1 MRPLSLTLQAF
12 GPFAGRQHLDFAEL
26 GDSPLFLVSGATG
39 SGKTTLLD
47 AMVFALYGD
56 SSGKEREPRQ
66 MRSHHAGDDT
76 LTEVVFDFA
85 LGPSAYRV
93 RRVPEQERAKL
104 RGEGTTLEKADAT
117 LWRLKGEGDGE
128 VAAVA
133 MPDGPGAPG
142 DGATRATK
150 GPDNPAG
157 GVSHSGPVVLETG
170 WSRVTKGIEEL
181 LGFRS
186 EQFRQVIVL
195 PQGKFRDLLTAGSS
209 GREEILQQL
218 FPTRTFARIQEILK
232 DRARDLAR
240 SREKL
245 KEKATNLLE
254 HHGLENEEA
263 VAQRLAELEKEL
275 ATLGEETRA
284 HEEGWKAA
292 SHALAEGRTLFGA
305 FQEMDSARKALNELN
320 ARADAMDGKRS
331 ELARA
336 DNAASL
342 EDLFRQ
348 VESAGA
354 QAVAAEERHQAS
366 LAALARAETTLAAA
380 QARWEAEEGRAPE
393 RKVMGAALTRLEGY
407 RAQVGELEEARRAR
421 DGTAAAMEETRAAE
435 EAARELVTALETAAE
450 AAHRAL
456 EEGKARA
463 GLLQGLEEGLAR
475 SAALVKERQKLE
487 ENQVALAKAQEK
499 SRAARETLA
508 AAEAHHAAA
517 EAQLKA
523 ARSAWEEGQAAVLAG
538 GLEEGEPCPVCG
550 SPHHPA
556 PARGPEDFPSS
567 QDLAE
572 LEARLDKLRERLHQ
586 AREDVSGETREE
598 EKLRVR
604 VEDALERLGE
614 EGEAPAEEIL
624 ARHRELQASHREAK
638 EAAAALPQLALKLE
652 EGKKAREEGASALK
666 EAAEAAAQAETQRE
680 VAAALVED
688 RERKLPEEFREPN
701 ALEAALSEAGR
712 KLASAEEALE
722 GARRGRE
729 DGENG
734 RTKAQAELAAG
745 QAALDRATAGL
756 QEIRDRW
763 AARRTAAGFAS
774 EREFTEARRTD
785 EERGVLR
792 REIAS
797 YDQEVA
803 RVRHRMEEASKRVEG
818 QGRPDLA
825 AMEGAE
831 EELRR
836 LRDEARDRAAEA
848 KTKHS
853 TLLELQR
860 ELESMAREG
869 SAFEERYGV
878 MGRLSEVANNKSMTF
893 QRFVLAA
900 LLDDV
905 LSAANLRLK
914 VMSRGRYELL
924 RERTQADRRSHAG
937 LDLSVD
943 DTYTGKA
950 RPVATLS
957 GGEGFQA
964 ALSLAMGLAEVVQ
977 AYSGGIHLDTI
988 FVDEGFGSLDPEA
1001 LDLAVN
1007 ALVDLQERGRMVG
1020 VISHVPELKE
1030 RIDVRLDV
1038 QTGRSGSTARFIVP

>member
-1 MRPLSLTLQAF
+1 MKPLSLTLQAF

-26 GDSPLFLVSGATG
+26 GDCPLFLVSGATG

-47 AMVFALYGD
+47 AMVFSLYGD
-56 SSGKEREPRQ
+56 SSGKEREARQ

-76 LTEVVFDFA
+76 LTEVIFDFA
-85 LGPSAYRV
+85 LGQRAYRV

-104 RGEGTTLEKADAT
+104 RGEGTTVEKADAT
-117 LWRLKGEGDGE
+117 LWKL
-128 VAAVA
+128 A
-133 MPDGPGAPG
+133 GAEQDAPL
-142 DGATRATK
+142 
-150 GPDNPAG
+150 
-157 GVSHSGPVVLETG
+157 VLETG
-170 WSRVTKGIEEL
+170 WSRVTRGVEEL
-181 LGFRS
+181 LRFRS

-245 KEKATNLLE
+245 REKATNLLE

-263 VAQRLAELEKEL
+263 VAGRLGELEKEL
-275 ATLGEETRA
+275 ATLVEETRA
-284 HEEGWKAA
+284 HEGAWKAA
-292 SHALAEGRTLFGA
+292 SHALAEGRTLFGS
-305 FQEMDSARKALNELN
+305 FQDLDTSREGLNELN
-320 ARADAMDGKRS
+320 ARAHAMDGKRT

-336 DNAASL
+336 DSAASL

-354 QAVAAEERHQAS
+354 EAVAAEEGHRAG
-366 LAALARAETTLAAA
+366 LAALAQAETTLAAA
-380 QARWEAEEGRAPE
+380 RARWEAEEGRAPE
-393 RKVMGAALTRLEGY
+393 RKELGDALARLEGY
-407 RAQVGELEEARRAR
+407 RAQVKELEEARRDR
-421 DGTAAAMEETRAAE
+421 DGKAAALERARAAE
-435 EAARELVTALETAAE
+435 ERAREGLSAMETSGDE
-450 AAHRAL
+450 AHRVL

-463 GLLQGLEEGLAR
+463 ALLQGLEERLAR
-475 SAALVKERQKLE
+475 SAKVVEERRKLE
-487 ENQVALAKAQEK
+487 ENERALAQARKK
-499 SRAARETLA
+499 SRAAREALA
-508 AAEAHHAAA
+508 TAEAHHAAA

-523 ARSAWEEGQAAVLAG
+523 ARTAWEEGQAAVLAR

-550 SPHHPA
+550 SRHHPA
-556 PARGPEDFPSS
+556 PAPGREDFPSA
-567 QDLAE
+567 QKMEE
-572 LEARLDKLRERLHQ
+572 LEARAAELRKVLDQ

-604 VEDALERLGE
+604 VDDALERLGE
-614 EGEAPAEEIL
+614 EGRAPHEEIL
-624 ARHRELQASHREAK
+624 TRHRELKASHREAL
-638 EAAAALPQLALKLE
+638 EAAAALPELARGWEQAKE
-652 EGKKAREEGASALK
+652 AREKGASALV
-666 EAAEAAAQAETQRE
+666 EAAETLARARTE
-680 VAAALVED
+680 VDVATALVED
-688 RERKLPEEFREPN
+688 RERKLPEEVREPN
-701 ALEAALSEAGR
+701 ALEAALSEAR
-712 KLASAEEALE
+712 AKLASAEEALE

-729 DGENG
+729 DGENS
-734 RTKAQAELAAG
+734 RTRAQAELAAA
-745 QAALDRATAGL
+745 QSALARATAGL
-756 QEIRDRW
+756 QEVRERW
-763 AARRTAAGFAS
+763 AARRAAAGFAS
-774 EREFTEARRTD
+774 EKEFSAGRRTD
-785 EERGVLR
+785 EEREALR

-797 YDQEVA
+797 YDQEVV

-818 QGRPDLA
+818 RGRPDLGA
-825 AMEGAE
+825 LEGAE
-831 EELRR
+831 EEVRR
-836 LRDEARDRAAEA
+836 LRDGARDRATEEKA
-848 KTKHS
+848 KHTA
-853 TLLELQR
+853 LLELQG
-860 ELESMAREG
+860 ELAALAREG
-869 SAFEERYGV
+869 AALEERYGV
-878 MGRLSEVANNKSMTF
+878 IGRLSEVANNKGMTF

-905 LSAANLRLK
+905 LSAANQRLK

-1038 QTGRSGSTARFIVP
+1038 QTGRSGSTARFMVP

>member
-76 LTEVVFDFA
+76 LTEVIFDFT

-117 LWRLKGEGDGE
+117 LWRLK
-128 VAAVA
+128 
-133 MPDGPGAPG
+133 
-142 DGATRATK
+142 R
-150 GPDNPAG
+150 G
-157 GVSHSGPVVLETG
+157 GQDGPVVLETG
-170 WSRVTKGIEEL
+170 WSKVTKGIEEL

-232 DRARDLAR
+232 DRARDLER
-240 SREKL
+240 SQEKL

-263 VAQRLAELEKEL
+263 VAARLAELEKEL
-275 ATLGEETRA
+275 ATLTEETRA
-284 HEEGWKAA
+284 HEEAWKAA

-305 FQEMDSARKALNELN
+305 FQEMDASREALNELN
-320 ARADAMDGKRS
+320 ARADAMDGKRG
-331 ELARA
+331 EMARA

-342 EDLFRQ
+342 ADLFRQ

-354 QAVAAEERHQAS
+354 VAVAAEEEHQAG

-393 RKVMGAALTRLEGY
+393 RKELGTALTRLEGY
-407 RAQVGELEEARRAR
+407 RAQVGELEEARRDR
-421 DGTAAAMEETRAAE
+421 DGKAAAMEEARAAE
-435 EAARELVTALETAAE
+435 GAARERLSALEAAGE
-450 AAHRAL
+450 AAQRAL

-475 SAALVKERQKLE
+475 SATLVKERQKLE
-487 ENQVALAKAQEK
+487 ENQAALATAQEK
-499 SRAARETLA
+499 SRAAREALA
-508 AAEAHHAAA
+508 TAESHHAAA

-523 ARSAWEEGQAAVLAG
+523 ARSAWEEGQAAVLAR
-538 GLEEGEPCPVCG
+538 GLQEGEPCPVCG

-556 PARGPEDFPSS
+556 PAQGPEDFPSS
-567 QDLAE
+567 QDLAK
-572 LEARLDKLRERLHQ
+572 LEARLGKLRERSHQ
-586 AREDVSGETREE
+586 AREGVSAETREE

-604 VEDALERLGE
+604 VDDALERLGE
-614 EGEAPAEEIL
+614 EGRAPKEEIL
-624 ARHRELQASHREAK
+624 ARHQEIQAAHREAQ
-638 EAAAALPQLALKLE
+638 EAAGALPEMARKLD
-652 EGKKAREEGASALK
+652 EGKKAREAGASALK
-666 EAAEAAAQAETQRE
+666 EATEATAQAETQRM

-688 RERKLPEEFREPN
+688 RERKLPEEVREPN
-701 ALEAALSEAGR
+701 ALEAALSEAR
-712 KLASAEEALE
+712 AKLASAEEALE

-729 DGENG
+729 DAENG
-734 RTKAQAELAAG
+734 RTRAQAVLAAA
-745 QAALDRATAGL
+745 QSALARATAGL
-756 QEIRDRW
+756 QELRDRW

-774 EREFTEARRTD
+774 EREFSDARRTD
-785 EERGVLR
+785 EEREVLR

-818 QGRPDLA
+818 QGRPDLGA
-825 AMEGAE
+825 LEGAE
-831 EELRR
+831 EELRQ
-836 LRDEARDRAAEA
+836 LRDGARDRATEGKA
-848 KTKHS
+848 KHT

-860 ELESMAREG
+860 ELASVAREG
-869 SAFEERYGV
+869 AALEERYGI
-878 MGRLSEVANNKSMTF
+878 MGRLSYVANNKSMTF

-937 LDLSVD
+937 LDLSVN
-943 DTYTGKA
+943 DTYTGRA

-1007 ALVDLQERGRMVG
+1007 ALVDLQERGRTVG
-1020 VISHVPELKE
+1020 VISHVPEMKE

-1038 QTGRSGSTARFIVP
+1038 QTGRSGSTARFMVP

>member
-1 MRPLSLTLQAF
+1 MKPLSLTLQAF
-12 GPFAGRQHLDFAEL
+12 GPFAGRQHLDFTEL

-56 SSGKEREPRQ
+56 SSGKEREARQ

-76 LTEVVFDFA
+76 LTEVIFDFA
-85 LGPSAYRV
+85 LGERAYRV

-104 RGEGTTLEKADAT
+104 RGGGTTVEKADAT
-117 LWRLKGEGDGE
+117 LWRLKGAEE
-128 VAAVA
+128 VASGAG
-133 MPDGPGAPG
+133 PDGPLL
-142 DGATRATK
+142 
-150 GPDNPAG
+150 
-157 GVSHSGPVVLETG
+157 LETG
-170 WSRVTKGIEEL
+170 WSRVTKSIEEL
-181 LGFRS
+181 LRFRS

-195 PQGKFRDLLTAGSS
+195 PQGKFRDLLAASSS

-218 FPTRTFARIQEILK
+218 FSTKTFAQIQEILK
-232 DRARDLAR
+232 ERARDLAR

-245 KEKATNLLE
+245 QEKATNLLE
-254 HHGLENEEA
+254 HHGLESREA
-263 VAQRLAELEKEL
+263 VGGRLGELETEMASL
-275 ATLGEETRA
+275 AEETRA
-284 HEEGWKAA
+284 HEGAWKAA
-292 SHALAEGRTLFGA
+292 AHALAEGRTLFGA
-305 FQEMDSARKALNELN
+305 FQELDSSREALNDLN
-320 ARADAMDGKRS
+320 ARADTMDEKRG

-336 DNAASL
+336 DSAASL

-354 QAVAAEERHQAS
+354 EATAADEGHRAG
-366 LAALARAETTLAAA
+366 LAALAQAETTLAAA

-393 RKVMGAALTRLEGY
+393 RKELEAALTRLEGY
-407 RAQVGELEEARRAR
+407 RAQVGELEAARRDR
-421 DGTAAAMEETRAAE
+421 DKKAAALKGARAAE
-435 EAARELVTALETAAE
+435 EAARERLSALERAVEE
-450 AAHRAL
+450 ANRAL

-463 GLLQGLEEGLAR
+463 GLLQGLEERLAS
-475 SAALVKERQKLE
+475 SAKVVEERQKLE
-487 ENQVALAKAQEK
+487 ENQVALKGAQEK
-499 SRAARETLA
+499 SRVAREALA
-508 AAEAHHAAA
+508 SAEEEHAAA
-517 EAQLKA
+517 EAELKA
-523 ARSAWEEGQAAVLAG
+523 ARTAWEEGQAAVLAR
-538 GLEEGEPCPVCG
+538 GLTEGEPCPVCG

-556 PARGPEDFPSS
+556 PAQSLEEFSSS

-572 LEARLDKLRERLHQ
+572 LERRLQELRQRCLQ
-586 AREDVSGETREE
+586 GREHVSGETREE

-604 VEDALERLGE
+604 VGDAKERLGE
-614 EGEAPAEEIL
+614 AGRATAEEIL
-624 ARHRELQASHREAK
+624 ARHRELQASHREAQ
-638 EAAAALPQLALKLE
+638 EAAAALPELVRRLD
-652 EGKKAREEGASALK
+652 EGKKAREEGASALQ
-666 EAAEAAAQAETQRE
+666 EAAEAATQAGTQSD

-688 RERKLPEEFREPN
+688 RERKLPEEVREPN
-701 ALEAALSEAGR
+701 ALEEALSEAR
-712 KLASAEEALE
+712 AKLASAEEALE

-729 DGENG
+729 AAENG
-734 RTKAQAELAAG
+734 RTKAQAELAAA
-745 QAALDRATAGL
+745 QSALARATAGL
-756 QEIRDRW
+756 QEVRDRW
-763 AARRTAAGFAS
+763 AARRADAGFAS
-774 EREFTEARRTD
+774 HQEFNAARKRGEEREA
-785 EERGVLR
+785 LR
-792 REIAS
+792 SEVAS
-797 YDQEVA
+797 YDQEVV

-848 KTKHS
+848 KGKH
-853 TLLELQR
+853 TALLELQR
-860 ELESMAREG
+860 ELAAIAESGA
-869 SAFEERYGV
+869 ALEERYGIV
-878 MGRLSEVANNKSMTF
+878 GRLSEVANNKSMTF

-905 LSAANLRLK
+905 LSAANQRLK

-943 DTYTGKA
+943 DTYTGRA

-977 AYSGGIHLDTI
+977 AYAGGIYLDTI

-1001 LDLAVN
+1001 LDLAVR
-1007 ALVDLQERGRMVG
+1007 ALVDLRERGRMVG
-1020 VISHVPELKE
+1020 VVSHVPELKE